1 MTDYIVNID
10 ETNASALLIEE
21 SHKRP
26 VVVDFWA
33 EWCEPCKVLMPLPV
47 SYTHLTLPTNREV

>member
-1 MTDYIVNID
+1 MNDFIVNID
-10 ETNASALLIEE
+10 ESNAAQLLIDE

-33 EWCEPCKVLMPLPV
+33 D
-47 SYTHLTLPTNREV
+47 

>member
-1 MTDYIVNID
+1 MSEYIVNID
-10 ETNASALLIEE
+10 ETNAAALLIDE

-33 EWCEPCKVLMPLPV
+33 DWCEPCK
-47 SYTHLTLPTNREV
+47 SNNTAFFYHLLI